1 MLKKLCADFIK
12 KSDENF
18 ALYEFLKEQNK
29 FIEWQAVAIF
39 YSALCI
45 SKAYLFYKGI
55 NINSINS
62 HDSIKNWLASESYAK
77 KNNVLIN
84 YNNLYRH
91 SRDARYITTKKI
103 NSTVIQRML
112 KDYEIVKKVL
122 KIEID

>member
-1 MLKKLCADFIK
+1 MLEKLCTAFIK
-12 KSDENF
+12 KSEENF
-18 ALYEFLKEQNK
+18 ALYEFLEEQNK

-45 SKAYLFYKGI
+45 AKAYLFYKGI

-62 HDSIKNWLASESYAK
+62 HDSIKNWLATESYAK
-77 KNNVLIN
+77 KNNILIN

-103 NSTVIQRML
+103 NPTVIQRML
-112 KDYEIVKKVL
+112 KDYEIVKNVL
-122 KIEID
+122 QNEIN